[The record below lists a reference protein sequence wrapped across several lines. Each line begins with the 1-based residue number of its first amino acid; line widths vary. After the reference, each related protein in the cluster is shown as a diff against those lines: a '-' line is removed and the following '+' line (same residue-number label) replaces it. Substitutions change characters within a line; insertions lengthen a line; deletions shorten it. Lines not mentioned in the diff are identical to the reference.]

1 MTEALM
7 LLAVLIAATSAGTAL
22 MVLAALTY

>member
-1 MTEALM
+1 MTEALV
-7 LLAVLIAATSAGTAL
+7 LLTLLIAALSAGTAL